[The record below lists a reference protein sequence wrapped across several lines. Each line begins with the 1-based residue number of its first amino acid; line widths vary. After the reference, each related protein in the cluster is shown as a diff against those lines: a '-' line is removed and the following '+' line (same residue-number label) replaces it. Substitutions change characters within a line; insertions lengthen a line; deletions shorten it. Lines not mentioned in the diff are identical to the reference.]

1 MIQHSNWFTT
11 DAVEICQTKTLP
23 VVSLPLQPTQPPTN
37 TRYTRHPAN
46 NNCLEEPVVHSDILR
61 TDTNICT
68 NERLMMR
75 EMREMM
81 GAMMGAIVCLVQSD
95 DRAMGLVWNGEN
107 GVKIYGV
114 VVVAVG
120 ENEEKMMNSM
130 NPTIV
135 PVRALHDEP
144 HSMDSPNPHPIP
156 TGQLH
161 DISDI
166 PTLHSTIRSNRL
178 RGPSHDT
185 HRETKR
191 RGRLAVVYRTTMTT
205 TVDHSL
211 PNKTNTLLWKM
222 RRGFRGFLTGWNV
235 WTRVLSYSDNVR
247 IRYASHTIHTIHP
260 KFHNQQ

>member
-1 MIQHSNWFTT
+1 MCL
-11 DAVEICQTKTLP
+11 VLE
-23 VVSLPLQPTQPPTN
+23 VVPGLVP
-37 TRYTRHPAN
+37 
-46 NNCLEEPVVHSDILR
+46 
-61 TDTNICT
+61 
-68 NERLMMR
+68 
-75 EMREMM
+75 
-81 GAMMGAIVCLVQSD
+81 GLVQSD
-95 DRAMGLVWNGEN
+95 VRAMGLVWNGGN
-107 GVKIYGV
+107 GVKIYGGV
-114 VVVAVG
+114 VVVVGENEETG

-135 PVRALHDEP
+135 PVRTPHAEP
-144 HSMDSPNPHPIP
+144 HSMDSPNHHPIP

-211 PNKTNTLLWKM
+211 PNKTNTLSWKM
-222 RRGFRGFLTGWNV
+222 CRGFRTEWNV
-235 WTRVLSYSDNVR
+235 WTRVLSYSENVR
-247 IRYASHTIHTIHP
+247 IGYASHTIHTIHP